1 MAERPSATFGAGGVR
16 CDNLRRHRL
25 RSQRRVVSNQDEKAK
40 WLDQQM
46 NAAYTTARLILPS
59 TRFAE
64 VKQEQI
70 KWLKQRDAA
79 TSMEEK
85 CNLMVARIKTLQE
98 LLW

>member
-1 MAERPSATFGAGGVR
+1 
-16 CDNLRRHRL
+16 
-25 RSQRRVVSNQDEKAK
+25 
-40 WLDQQM
+40 
-46 NAAYTTARLILPS
+46 
-59 TRFAE
+59 